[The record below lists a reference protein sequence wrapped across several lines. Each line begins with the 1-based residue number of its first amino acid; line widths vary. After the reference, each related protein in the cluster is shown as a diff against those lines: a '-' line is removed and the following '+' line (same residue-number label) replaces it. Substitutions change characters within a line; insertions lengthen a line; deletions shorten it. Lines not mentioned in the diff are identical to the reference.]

1 MTITDGDLV
10 ERACVRYFEVLLLSP
25 GLLSSTCPGCSS
37 SRGLHSCKATKRPAS
52 GGSVDH
58 HNIYIWRVRSKGTKL
73 TILPRRSCRRGSASG
88 APPPEVA
95 EGSSCHR
102 CSCQGTP
109 AAAPAARSSPA
120 SAAAARTA
128 APPAG
133 TLLGRATETR
143 KHPVS
148 SALEL

>member
-1 MTITDGDLV
+1 M
-10 ERACVRYFEVLLLSP
+10 VRYYCFRWA
-25 GLLSSTCPGCSS
+25 LLSSTYPGCSS
-37 SRGLHSCKATKRPAS
+37 SRGPHSCKATIAAS
-52 GGSVDH
+52 GGQW
-58 HNIYIWRVRSKGTKL
+58 IITICMVRSKSKGTKL

-109 AAAPAARSSPA
+109 AAAPAARRSPA

-143 KHPVS
+143 KHAVS
-148 SALEL
+148 SALQL